1 MRVVNEQSFS
11 HLRQRSVGG
20 VEKRVRT
27 HIVQRSNP
35 FSFQYSPE
43 CFCNVQMRGIGRQ
56 IEEEKSSFLPDR
68 SHLPHFMIAVYG
80 GIVKY
85 NKGVLTHTE
94 RECIEKTD
102 YLVCGNTFRSG
113 KTLIM
118 VLAVDHSKDIEPCC
132 YLGWNVYFLS
142 GQLPTVGNVSLGTDV
157 ALISIIE
164 GNSPFTFL
172 FFKFLQ
178 LLVLI
183 IIELRRGNSL
193 WAFSYTLISCANADK
208 KRLNVRSLASFPV
221 ASCQEALAL
230 LTLCLSCSMAA
241 RTASWSVQ
249 SIIGFRPRPGR
260 VCRPEMPSDRKRF
273 THALT
278 DTKLISVC
286 FPTSAEDRPSD
297 LRRTARQRMRKQWLV
312 PLRKPLSSCPRWAL
326 GNDSFF
332 IFPIANPIYYY
343 RTQRKTKYFI

>member
-1 MRVVNEQSFS
+1 MSVVNEQTFS
-11 HLRQRSVGG
+11 NSCQCPIGG
-20 VEKRVRT
+20 VEKSICTR
-27 HIVQRSNP
+27 IVQRSDP
-35 FSFQYSPE
+35 FPFQYSPKS
-43 CFCNVQMRGIGRQ
+43 FRNVQMRGIRRQ
-56 IEEEKSSFLPDR
+56 IEKEKSSFLPDGAQ
-68 SHLPHFMIAVYG
+68 LPYFMIAVHR

-85 NKGVLTHTE
+85 DKRFLTHTK

-102 YLVCGNTFRSG
+102 YLVCGDTFHRG
-113 KTLIM
+113 ETLIM
-118 VLAVDHSKDIEPCC
+118 VLAVDHSKNIEPCR
-132 YLGWNVYFLS
+132 YLGWDAYLLS
-142 GQLPTVGNVSLGTDV
+142 GQLPTVGNIPLGTDM
-157 ALISIIE
+157 ALISIVE
-164 GNSPFTFL
+164 GNTSLAFL
-172 FFKFLQ
+172 LFKFLQ
-178 LLVLI
+178 LLVLV
-183 IIELRRGNSL
+183 IIELRRGDSP
-193 WAFSYTLISCANADK
+193 WAFPYTLISCANTDK

-241 RTASWSVQ
+241 RTASSSEQ

-286 FPTSAEDRPSD
+286 SPTWTEDRPSD
-297 LRRTARQRMRKQWLV
+297 LSRTARQRMRKQWLV
-312 PLRKPLSSCPRWAL
+312 PLRKPLSSCPRWAV

-332 IFPIANPIYYY
+332 IFPIAYPIYYN